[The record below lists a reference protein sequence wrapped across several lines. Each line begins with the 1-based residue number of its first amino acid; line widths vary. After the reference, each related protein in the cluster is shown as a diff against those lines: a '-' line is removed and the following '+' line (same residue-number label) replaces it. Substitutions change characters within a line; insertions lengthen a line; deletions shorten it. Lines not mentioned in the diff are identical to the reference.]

1 MKTKELVLLFLLF
14 IPVLGWQGC
23 DRSEELNFED
33 LDTSPG
39 YFIECY
45 LSRGEEYKLSAT
57 CISPLSDDYILDY
70 SADFDVT
77 IDSLTLFHSLYS
89 ENGSNYIYNFGNA
102 EEFAP
107 GKTTDTLR
115 LQVINAENDTL
126 RSFTTVPDS
135 IQLNHATIEDDRL
148 QIRFTSSER
157 LIHKYYLLKIEFLKQ
172 NEETS
177 SDLKFYDL
185 SKTRTDQPEL
195 EIEYNFPMETMVKS
209 LKIKLFRV
217 TEANYKYQLSLWN
230 AENAN
235 NDNLV
240 FPNPLDGNIENGIG
254 IFTCYSKKEFSMEL

>member
-1 MKTKELVLLFLLF
+1 MKIKTLLIFRLLF
-14 IPVLGWQGC
+14 ILTIGLQGC
-23 DRSEELNFED
+23 DQSEELSFKD

-39 YFIECY
+39 YFVECY
-45 LSRGEEYKLSAT
+45 LTPGEVYKLSAT
-57 CISPLSDDYILDY
+57 RISPLSDDYILDY

-107 GKTTDTLR
+107 AKTTDTVR

-135 IQLNHATIEDDRL
+135 IQLINATIDDDIL
-148 QIRFTSSER
+148 QISLTLSER
-157 LIHKYYLLKIEFLKQ
+157 PIHNYYLLKIEFFKQ

-185 SKTRTDQPEL
+185 SKTGTDQSEL
-195 EIEYNFPMETMVKS
+195 EIGYNLPMETMVKS
-209 LKIKLFRV
+209 LKLELFRV

-235 NDNLV
+235 DDNLV

>member
-1 MKTKELVLLFLLF
+1 MKIKILLLFRFLF
-14 IPVLGWQGC
+14 ILIILLQGC
-23 DRSEELNFED
+23 DQSEQLSFKD

-39 YFIECY
+39 YFVECY
-45 LSRGEEYKLSAT
+45 LTPGEVYKLSAT
-57 CISPLSDDYILDY
+57 RISPLSDDYILDY

-102 EEFAP
+102 KEFVPAQ
-107 GKTTDTLR
+107 TTDTVR

-126 RSFTTVPDS
+126 RGFTTVPDS
-135 IQLNHATIEDDRL
+135 IQLNHATIEDDKL
-148 QIRFTSSER
+148 QIRFTSSEK
-157 LIHKYYLLKIEFLKQ
+157 LIHNYYLLKIEFLKQ

-185 SKTRTDQPEL
+185 SKIQADEPEL
-195 EIEYNFPMETMVKS
+195 EIEYELPMETMEKS
-209 LKIKLFRV
+209 LNLELFRV

-254 IFTCYSKKEFSMEL
+254 IFTSYSKKKFSIEF